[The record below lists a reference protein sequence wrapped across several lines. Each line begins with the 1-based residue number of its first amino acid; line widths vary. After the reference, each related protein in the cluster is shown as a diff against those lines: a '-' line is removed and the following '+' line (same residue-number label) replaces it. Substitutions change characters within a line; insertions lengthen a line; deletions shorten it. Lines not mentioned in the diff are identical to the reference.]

1 MTTEQEKQV
10 EAIQKAKEWLEK
22 WDSECDDH
30 SVHNM
35 DPDDV
40 AGIAEGLLNTNRN
53 LLAIVDDLRKQTGE
67 QAEKIQAFSDEFAA
81 MLTVERE
88 LQAKLKEQAETI
100 EVNAKYCIELQGI
113 IQEKAR
119 EIERLKKKHGTWEVE
134 FRA

>member
-1 MTTEQEKQV
+1 MLTPEQEKQV
-10 EAIQKAKEWLEK
+10 EVIREQRAAADILSHQTYASQLK
-22 WDSECDDH
+22 
-30 SVHNM
+30 
-35 DPDDV
+35 
-40 AGIAEGLLNTNRN
+40 N